1 MTYEAYANWA
11 EDVTNNIMTKKEFLQ
26 WQKEQL
32 ISNVEHNKELLQA
45 LYKGKSIPE
54 YVTHVAFYNYKN
66 DYDLMYGAELQTRKK
81 YHILCKVLE
90 NGHIEGL
97 DTYPDWFFNTENYNS
112 LYYGIEGV
120 TESKYNNRSPYPFRL
135 NDDDLFLI
143 KEII

>member
-1 MTYEAYANWA
+1 MTYEAYVNWA

-66 DYDLMYGAELQTRKK
+66 DCDLMYGAELQTGKK

-90 NGHIEGL
+90 NGYIEKL
-97 DTYPDWFFNTENYNS
+97 DTYPDW
-112 LYYGIEGV
+112 
-120 TESKYNNRSPYPFRL
+120 
-135 NDDDLFLI
+135 
-143 KEII
+143 